1 MTGLVSEITTF
12 STRDGPG
19 IRTTVF
25 LKGCPLRCKWCSNP
39 ETFKPYAQLYYISS
53 KCKGCGKCEAV
64 CPQGAISEHY
74 TRYNRVDRSKCDLC
88 MKCVNTCLNK
98 AFKKSGETYTVER
111 LMGLVE
117 RDRPFFGAT
126 GGLTVSGGEPLL
138 QGEFVKA
145 LFRQCKAR
153 GISTVLDTSG
163 YGDNEL
169 LQELLE
175 DTDLAL
181 LDIKHMD
188 PESHLKWTGRS
199 NALILKNATLIA
211 RTVKTRISI
220 PLIAGVNDSPENIHA
235 TARFAV
241 EHGIEWIDVNPFHK
255 LGAGKYHYLGM
266 RSPYN
271 RFLPLEKET
280 IQSTITIL
288 QQYGLQTTLGRMM

>member
-1 MTGLVSEITTF
+1 
-12 STRDGPG
+12 
-19 IRTTVF
+19 
-25 LKGCPLRCKWCSNP
+25 
-39 ETFKPYAQLYYISS
+39 
-53 KCKGCGKCEAV
+53 
-64 CPQGAISEHY
+64 
-74 TRYNRVDRSKCDLC
+74 